1 MARKLLGAS
10 VVTEAQIR
18 VGLEAQ
24 AALLSEGK
32 SAPLVDLLVE
42 RGILPTVTYKALS
55 APDPIEGQP
64 FPNYRIE
71 KLLGE
76 GGSSRVYRAKYLPN
90 GATVAV
96 KVLDPVQGLR
106 ADLKE
111 RFYDEARLLIELDH
125 ENVVAGYEVGSAK
138 GLHFFSMDY
147 VVGPTVLEMIERAE
161 HLEHGTAL
169 WITIQMAKALAHLHS
184 RNLIHRDIKPGNV
197 MIDATG
203 RARLID
209 LGLVRRLDDV
219 TAEQAGGED
228 EKTVGTV
235 EYISP
240 EQARGR
246 GDLDIRTDIYSLGV
260 TLYHMV
266 VGDVPFH
273 GETSYEVMAK
283 HILSGMD
290 AQKVKTRRIP
300 PEINFVIAKM
310 TSKEREHRH
319 ANCDE
324 VVADL
329 SRFLPAG
336 GPPPIILPI
345 APEEPEAR
353 PMIGSKGKPFVMKP
367 PAPSA
372 PVARPPVMK
381 PSVATPLVV
390 APPVVRPPVARP
402 PVMAPPVMAPPVIR
416 PPVAPPTPPPPPPAQ
431 APRPPMAD
439 IERRSSR
446 AERDAPSAPDGGPA
460 VESPKRAPRPP
471 REGPPKRRGAW

>member
-1 MARKLLGAS
+1 MASRADLDLARKLLGAS

-18 VGLEAQ
+18 VGLEVQ
-24 AALLSEGK
+24 AKLLTDGI
-32 SAPLVDLLVE
+32 AMPLLDVLVE
-42 RGILPTVTYKALS
+42 KGLLPTVAHKALS

-64 FPNYRIE
+64 FPNYRFE

-76 GGSSRVYRAKYLPN
+76 GGSSKVYRATYLPN

-106 ADLKE
+106 ADLRD

-138 GLHFFSMDY
+138 GIHFFSMDH

-161 HLEHGTAL
+161 RIEHGTAL
-169 WITIQMAKALAHLHS
+169 WITIQMAKALAYLHS

-219 TAEQAGGED
+219 TDAQARGED

-246 GDLDIRTDIYSLGV
+246 GDLDLRTDIYSLGV

-273 GETSYEVMAK
+273 GETNYEVMAK

-310 TSKEREHRH
+310 MSKDREHRH
-319 ANCDE
+319 DNCE
-324 VVADL
+324 QVVADL
-329 SRFLPAG
+329 SRFLPEG
-336 GPPPIILPI
+336 GPPPIMLPVV
-345 APEEPEAR
+345 PEEAPPA
-353 PMIGSKGKPFVMKP
+353 PAIVSKVKPFVMKP
-367 PAPSA
+367 P
-372 PVARPPVMK
+372 VAKLKEPGSKRSDEGPKSPP
-381 PSVATPLVV
+381 
-390 APPVVRPPVARP
+390 
-402 PVMAPPVMAPPVIR
+402 
-416 PPVAPPTPPPPPPAQ
+416 
-431 APRPPMAD
+431 
-439 IERRSSR
+439 
-446 AERDAPSAPDGGPA
+446 RD
-460 VESPKRAPRPP
+460 ERPP

>member
-1 MARKLLGAS
+1 MARRLLGAS

-24 AALLSEGK
+24 AQFLAEGRTIALLD
-32 SAPLVDLLVE
+32 VLVE
-42 RGILPTVTYKALS
+42 KGLLPTVTHKALA

-64 FPNYRIE
+64 FPNYRFE

-76 GGSSRVYRAKYLPN
+76 GGSSKVYRATYLPN

-106 ADLKE
+106 ADLKD

-125 ENVVAGYEVGSAK
+125 ENVVAGYEVGSSK
-138 GLHFFSMDY
+138 GVHFFSMDY
-147 VVGPTVLEMIERAE
+147 IVGPTVLEMIERAE
-161 HLEHGTAL
+161 RIEHGTAL
-169 WITIQMAKALAHLHS
+169 WITIQMAKALAYLHG

-219 TAEQAGGED
+219 TASEAAGED

-273 GETSYEVMAK
+273 GETNYEVMAK

-310 TSKEREHRH
+310 MSKEREHRH
-319 ANCDE
+319 DNCE
-324 VVADL
+324 QVVADL
-329 SRFLPAG
+329 SRFLPEG
-336 GPPPIILPI
+336 GPPPIVLPV
-345 APEEPEAR
+345 APEEPAPAIVSR
-353 PMIGSKGKPFVMKP
+353 VKPFVMKP
-367 PAPSA
+367 PVAKPIDPRPTVAPN
-372 PVARPPVMK
+372 P
-381 PSVATPLVV
+381 PSVPQSV
-390 APPVVRPPVARP
+390 PKPVPRFVPK
-402 PVMAPPVMAPPVIR
+402 
-416 PPVAPPTPPPPPPAQ
+416 PVAPPQPSPPSPPLPPTPPRIERKPPDDDGPPPKGTV
-431 APRPPMAD
+431 R
-439 IERRSSR
+439 E
-446 AERDAPSAPDGGPA
+446 
-460 VESPKRAPRPP
+460 KRPP
-471 REGPPKRRGAW
+471 RDGPPKRRGSW